1 MVTRTMRDMENDGAP
16 GEGTV
21 RYLKALVT
29 ILTVTMILGFLTIV
43 ALFVMRFNE
52 MGRVELPDQIALPD
66 GVAATAFT
74 QGDDWFAVVTA
85 ENEILIYSRVT
96 GNLRQRI
103 AITAE

>member
-1 MVTRTMRDMENDGAP
+1 
-16 GEGTV
+16 
-21 RYLKALVT
+21 
-29 ILTVTMILGFLTIV
+29 MILGFLTIV

-52 MGRVELPDQIALPD
+52 MGRVELPDRIALPD

-85 ENEILIYSRVT
+85 QNEILIYSRVT

-103 AITAE
+103 EIASE

>member
-1 MVTRTMRDMENDGAP
+1 MEKDEAP
-16 GEGTV
+16 GEGTIK
-21 RYLKALVT
+21 YLKALVT

-52 MGRVELPDQIALPD
+52 MGRAELPDSITLPD
-66 GVAATAFT
+66 GATATAFT